1 MVQAG
6 KAGSEAGIIQAGA
19 YAHDQT
25 AQQGRVN
32 TLLDIDF
39 GIAGLGKAAAKLD
52 TLQVGQGMGGDDI
65 RHHFPAPTGSDGRQ
79 RGKNVTQAR
88 KAAVIRHH
96 ANKITHKGTE
106 TFGIQHRFNRTAA
119 DTDIQRPVR
128 QDGAQ
133 VGAAVNHRD
142 KTRSLLQNRVKLLA
156 FSRKLI
162 KRRRVTTGKAIGN
175 GGDRY

>member
-19 YAHDQT
+19 NAHDQT

-52 TLQVGQGMGGDDI
+52 TLQVGQGMGGYDI
-65 RHHFPAPTGSDGRQ
+65 RHDFPAPCRSDSRQ
-79 RGKNVTQAR
+79 RGKNFTQAR
-88 KAAVIRHH
+88 KTAVIRHH
-96 ANKITHKGTE
+96 TSKITHEGAE
-106 TFGIQHRFNRTAA
+106 PFCIQHGCDTATA
-119 DTDIQRPVR
+119 VTDIECPVR

-133 VGAAVNHRD
+133 VGTAVNHRG
-142 KTRSLLQNRVKLLA
+142 KARCFFQNWVKLLA
-156 FSRKLI
+156 FSRKLVE
-162 KRRRVTTGKAIGN
+162 RRRITTGKAIGN

>member
-6 KAGSEAGIIQAGA
+6 KAGSEAGIIQTGA
-19 YAHDQT
+19 NAHDQT

-52 TLQVGQGMGGDDI
+52 TLQVGQGVGGHDI
-65 RHHFPAPTGSDGRQ
+65 RHDFPPPRRSDGRQ
-79 RGKNVTQAR
+79 RGKNFTQAR

-96 ANKITHKGTE
+96 ANKITHKGAE
-106 TFGIQHRFNRTAA
+106 PFGSQHRGNATAA
-119 DTDIQRPVR
+119 VTDVKRPVR
-128 QDGAQ
+128 QHGAQ
-133 VGAAVNHRD
+133 IGTAVNHRG
-142 KTRSLLQNRVKLLA
+142 KARSLIQNWVKLLA

-162 KRRRVTTGKAIGN
+162 ERRRITTGKAIGN

>member
-19 YAHDQT
+19 NAHDQT

-52 TLQVGQGMGGDDI
+52 TLQIGQGMGGHDI
-65 RHHFPAPTGSDGRQ
+65 RHHFPAPGRSDSRQ
-79 RGKNVTQAR
+79 RGKNFTQAR

-96 ANKITHKGTE
+96 ANKITHKGAE
-106 TFGIQHRFNRTAA
+106 AFSLQHGIDRLPTVADVERT
-119 DTDIQRPVR
+119 IR
-128 QDGAQ
+128 QNGAQ
-133 VGAAVNHRD
+133 VGIAVD
-142 KTRSLLQNRVKLLA
+142 QSGKAGCLLQNRVKLLA
-156 FSRKLI
+156 VSRKFI
-162 KRRRVTTGKAIGN
+162 ERRRITTGKAIGN

>member
-6 KAGSEAGIIQAGA
+6 KAGSETGVIQAGA

-52 TLQVGQGMGGDDI
+52 TLQVGQGVGGYDI
-65 RHHFPAPTGSDGRQ
+65 RHHFPAPGRSDSRQ
-79 RGKNVTQAR
+79 RGKNLTQAR

-96 ANKITHKGTE
+96 ANKITHEGAE
-106 TFGIQHRFNRTAA
+106 PLGVQHGINRPRA
-119 DTDIQRPVR
+119 V
-128 QDGAQ
+128 AQ
-133 VGAAVNHRD
+133 VKRAVRKGGTQVGTAVD
-142 KTRSLLQNRVKLLA
+142 QAGQGRCLFQNRIKLLA

-162 KRRRVTTGKAIGN
+162 ERRRVTTGKAIGN